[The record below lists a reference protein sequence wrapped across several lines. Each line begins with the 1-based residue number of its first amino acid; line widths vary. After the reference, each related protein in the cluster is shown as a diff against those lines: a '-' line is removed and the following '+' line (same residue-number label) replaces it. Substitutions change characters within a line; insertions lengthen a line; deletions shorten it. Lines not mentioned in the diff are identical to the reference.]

1 MSGFKSNIKISLT
14 AKKQETPAASLSTT
28 AKSKTHTVASVFN
41 DSDESE
47 PEEMPAEARIRM
59 RNIGKHTPTSAGPNS
74 YGKTNRGF
82 TDRRAEIEKQLREQ
96 LERAGDDANQQHLKR
111 KTSNSDGL
119 SDVRKSFA
127 AVINQQKNL
136 DNDQPPSKRSRGSGD
151 DARESLGAKIHAIKD
166 SFTDIVQ
173 DIHVEDE
180 DDEQTKQS

>member
-1 MSGFKSNIKISLT
+1 MSGFKSGIKISLT
-14 AKKQETPAASLSTT
+14 AKKQETPAVSLSST
-28 AKSKTHTVASVFN
+28 AKAKAPTVASVFN

-96 LERAGDDANQQHLKR
+96 LERAGDAADQLHPKR
-111 KTSNSDGL
+111 KISSNNDSS
-119 SDVRKSFA
+119 SDVQNTSSADTDTHKGFEE
-127 AVINQQKNL
+127 
-136 DNDQPPSKRSRGSGD
+136 QPPNKRSKASGD
-151 DARESLGAKIHAIKD
+151 VVRESSGVKIHAIKD

-173 DIHVEDE
+173 DVHAEDE
-180 DDEQTKQS
+180 DDEQTSDS